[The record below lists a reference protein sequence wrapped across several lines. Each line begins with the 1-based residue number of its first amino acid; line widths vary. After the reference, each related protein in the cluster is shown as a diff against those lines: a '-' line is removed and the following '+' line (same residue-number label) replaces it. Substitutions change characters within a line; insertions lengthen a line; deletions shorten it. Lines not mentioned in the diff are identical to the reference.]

1 MQPKYTRMSR
11 IHQSL
16 CKIEVMAMEAGHW
29 RRVVNFKDSTK
40 IFDQSIIQPL
50 LNDGMI
56 TRNETLYYITP
67 KGSEKLDHLG
77 RYTNPVAKTKRA
89 PVEFVPYDGNE
100 LLSKSVRI
108 GADDHFSF
116 PSRRGNTLFYR
127 DGREVSI

>member
-1 MQPKYTRMSR
+1 MG
-11 IHQSL
+11 
-16 CKIEVMAMEAGHW
+16 MEAGQW
-29 RRVVNFKDSTK
+29 RRAVNFKDSSK
-40 IFDQSIIQPL
+40 IFDQSVIQPL

-56 TRNETLYYITP
+56 TRTEMQYHITP

-100 LLSKSVRI
+100 LLGKAVRI
-108 GADDHFSF
+108 GADDHFNF

-127 DGREVSI
+127 DGREVLI